1 MVLKAA
7 QNTQGGKKWDTAY
20 FDYSETY
27 ICLVFI
33 RFLHYFALEHLNIC
47 KLCAVHGK
55 DLKFRHLTLTKVD
68 FMFIICQGHIKRS
81 RIKHFYDDVI
91 KDLYQFLLLS
101 TLLKPQLTHCQ
112 HFIMLV
118 YLDYGVVLILCKY
131 ELHDFLKETVKCCE
145 FLS

>member
-1 MVLKAA
+1 
-7 QNTQGGKKWDTAY
+7 
-20 FDYSETY
+20 
-27 ICLVFI
+27 
-33 RFLHYFALEHLNIC
+33 
-47 KLCAVHGK
+47 
-55 DLKFRHLTLTKVD
+55 
-68 FMFIICQGHIKRS
+68 MFIICQGHIKRS
-81 RIKHFYDDVI
+81 RIKKFYDDVI